1 MNDHKEARDKQ
12 LESRAKH
19 LRHELYEGTSAQ
31 VKKFLL
37 EELDLGLND
46 KHAEWLGNQLSNFL
60 SDYFAGQTLTFPKD
74 HYYKIDERD
83 FEIFEKVNSRNMM
96 EVAREYNLTRNG
108 LYRVINRIKGRAV
121 TRAGQLDIFNKP

>member
-1 MNDHKEARDKQ
+1 MNEHKD
-12 LESRAKH
+12 SRANH

-60 SDYFAGQTLTFPKD
+60 SEYFAGQTLTFPKD
-74 HYYKIDERD
+74 HYFKIDERD
-83 FEIFEKVNSRNMM
+83 FEIYEKANSRNMM
-96 EVAREYNLTRNG
+96 EVAREYNLTLNG
-108 LYRVINRIKGRAV
+108 LYRVIRRVRGRAV
-121 TRAGQLDIFNKP
+121 ARAGQLDIFNKLQ